1 MKNILVFVLIFGAS
15 FAFADQPTKLV
26 CVSWMGLKTDIQ
38 ESPIDEYAMAEI
50 NFVQGDWSYHA
61 DVIEGKLNAI
71 NLRYKPLEIETQA
84 DADVYPLDHLS
95 TSLMIRETKVTL
107 DCDIRSSNQPVRF

>member
-38 ESPIDEYAMAEI
+38 ESPID
-50 NFVQGDWSYHA
+50 
-61 DVIEGKLNAI
+61 
-71 NLRYKPLEIETQA
+71 